1 LKKIRLLK
9 LIKMENKIIIATN
22 RKAYR
27 NYIIEEKY
35 EAGMVLEGSEVKSV
49 RNRNVNFKDSYATV
63 KNGEVILHS
72 LHISPYNKIGYERIV
87 PDKDRKLLLNRREI
101 NRIMGRTTQRGYTII
116 PLKIYL
122 KGKYVKVELGLAKGK
137 KKYDKRRDIM
147 EREYEREKERALKDY
162 KKVV

>member
-1 LKKIRLLK
+1 
-9 LIKMENKIIIATN
+9 MENKIIIATN

-35 EAGMVLEGSEVKSV
+35 EAGMVLKGSEVKSV
-49 RNRNVNFKDSYATV
+49 RKRNVNFKDSYATV

-147 EREYEREKERALKDY
+147 KREHEREKERALKNY

>member
-1 LKKIRLLK
+1 
-9 LIKMENKIIIATN
+9 MENKIIIATN

-27 NYIIEEKY
+27 DYIIEEKY

-147 EREYEREKERALKDY
+147 KREHEREEERALKDY

>member
-1 LKKIRLLK
+1 MIDKV
-9 LIKMENKIIIATN
+9 IIATN

-27 NYIIEEKY
+27 DYIIEEKY
-35 EAGMVLEGSEVKSV
+35 EAGIVLKGSEVKSV

-63 KNGEVILHS
+63 KDGEVILHS

-87 PDKDRKLLLNRREI
+87 PDKDRKLLLKKREI
-101 NRIMGRTTQRGYTII
+101 NRIMGRTTERGYTII

-137 KKYDKRRDIM
+137 KKYDKRRDIIKKDQ
-147 EREYEREKERALKDY
+147 EREQERTLKELR
-162 KKVV
+162 KVL

>member
-1 LKKIRLLK
+1 
-9 LIKMENKIIIATN
+9 MENKIIIATN

-49 RNRNVNFKDSYATV
+49 RSRNVNFKDSYATV

-101 NRIMGRTTQRGYTII
+101 NRIMGRTTERGYTII

-147 EREYEREKERALKDY
+147 KREYEREKERALKNY

>member
-1 LKKIRLLK
+1 
-9 LIKMENKIIIATN
+9 MENKIIIATN

-27 NYIIEEKY
+27 DYIIEEKY

>member
-1 LKKIRLLK
+1 MIDKV
-9 LIKMENKIIIATN
+9 IIATN

-27 NYIIEEKY
+27 DYIIEEKY
-35 EAGMVLEGSEVKSV
+35 EAGIVLKGSEVKSV

-63 KNGEVILHS
+63 KDGEVILHS

-87 PDKDRKLLLNRREI
+87 PDKDRKLLLKKREI

-137 KKYDKRRDIM
+137 KKYDRRRDIIKKDQ
-147 EREYEREKERALKDY
+147 EREQERTLKELR
-162 KKVV
+162 KVL

>member
-1 LKKIRLLK
+1 
-9 LIKMENKIIIATN
+9 MENKIIIATN

-137 KKYDKRRDIM
+137 KKYDKRRDIIKKDQ
-147 EREYEREKERALKDY
+147 EREQERTLKELKI
-162 KKVV
+162 VL

>member
-1 LKKIRLLK
+1 
-9 LIKMENKIIIATN
+9 MENKIIIATN

>member
-1 LKKIRLLK
+1 
-9 LIKMENKIIIATN
+9 MENKIIIATN

-147 EREYEREKERALKDY
+147 KREYEREKERALKDY

>member
-1 LKKIRLLK
+1 
-9 LIKMENKIIIATN
+9 MENKIIIATN

-137 KKYDKRRDIM
+137 KKYDKRKDIM
-147 EREYEREKERALKDY
+147 KREYEREKERALKDY

>member
-1 LKKIRLLK
+1 V
-9 LIKMENKIIIATN
+9 IIATN

-27 NYIIEEKY
+27 DYIIEEKY
-35 EAGMVLEGSEVKSV
+35 EAGIVLKGSEVKSV

-63 KNGEVILHS
+63 KDGEVILHS

-87 PDKDRKLLLNRREI
+87 PDKDRKLLLKKREI

-137 KKYDKRRDIM
+137 KKYDRRRDIIKKDQ
-147 EREYEREKERALKDY
+147 EREQERTLKELR
-162 KKVV
+162 KVL